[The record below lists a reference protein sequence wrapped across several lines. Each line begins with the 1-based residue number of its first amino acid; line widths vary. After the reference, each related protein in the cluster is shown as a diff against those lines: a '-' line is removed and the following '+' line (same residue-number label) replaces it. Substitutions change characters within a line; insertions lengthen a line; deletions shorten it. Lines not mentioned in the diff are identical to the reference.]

1 MKRLVVGLFLGI
13 LVVGSLTLPAEAH
26 RRHPYHGHE
35 HGHPFGRFLAGVVR
49 DLILEALRPP
59 PVVREPRYYYKDMIC
74 QDVLVPGRWEL
85 ERRRDDGSYPI
96 WRPGYWR
103 RECY

>member
-1 MKRLVVGLFLGI
+1 MRRTVVSFLSAILLVGVMAM
-13 LVVGSLTLPAEAH
+13 PAEAH
-26 RRHPYHGHE
+26 RKHHPGQEY
-35 HGHPFGRFLAGVVR
+35 GHPLGRFLAGVVR
-49 DLILEALRPP
+49 DLILDVLRPA
-59 PVVREPRYYYKDMIC
+59 PVTREPRYYYKGMIC
-74 QDVLVPGRWEL
+74 QDVMVPGRWEL

>member
-1 MKRLVVGLFLGI
+1 MKRLAVGLFTVT
-13 LVVGSLTLPAEAH
+13 LVLGSLAHPTEAH

-35 HGHPFGRFLAGVVR
+35 YGHPFGRFLAGVVR
-49 DLILEALRPP
+49 DLILDVLRPA
-59 PVVREPRYYYKDMIC
+59 PVTREPRYYYKGMIC
-74 QDVLVPGRWEL
+74 RDVQVPGRWEL
-85 ERRRDDGSYPI
+85 ERRQEDGSYPI